1 MLDPCCGHGV
11 DAVEPL
17 NGLAPRDQ
25 EEPMRY
31 WKFYAA
37 ALRERRHLTIV
48 WIVPVL
54 FYGYGCAVFDTTVN

>member
-1 MLDPCCGHGV
+1 
-11 DAVEPL
+11 
-17 NGLAPRDQ
+17 
-25 EEPMRY
+25 MRY

-37 ALRERRHLTIV
+37 ALRDRRHLTIV